1 MYTVYVMRSGEG
13 YVYIGQTNDI
23 NRRLAEHRSGKSKWT
38 KRGSSW
44 ELMYSEEYQSRS
56 EAMKREK
63 WLKSG
68 VGREWLA
75 AGF

>member
-1 MYTVYVMRSGEG
+1 MYTVYVMRSSEG

-44 ELMYSEEYQSRS
+44 ELVYSEEYQSRS
-56 EAMKREK
+56 EAEAK
-63 WLKSG
+63 WKYAEG
-68 VGREWLA
+68 VFA
-75 AGF
+75 